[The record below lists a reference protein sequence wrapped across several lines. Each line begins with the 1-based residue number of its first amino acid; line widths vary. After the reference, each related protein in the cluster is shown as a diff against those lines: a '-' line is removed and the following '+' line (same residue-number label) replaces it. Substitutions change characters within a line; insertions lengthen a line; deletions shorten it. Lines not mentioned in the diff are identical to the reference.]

1 MKIIENWFRKIL
13 KKFSFTSFDRLRI
26 TFDRSSERETSWKI
40 SSHISINRILFW
52 IDWMF
57 LFNRSTSNWELI
69 ELDRTY
75 VIVFFIFSIDQK
87 FLLIDWMLFFNQS
100 SSDRVSIELCRRF
113 GQISSLFDRL
123 RERFVDRMLWILNFS
138 KCFYTLKLQGYV
150 WWDYTDF

>member
-1 MKIIENWFRKIL
+1 MKIIENCFRKIL
-13 KKFSFTSFDRLRI
+13 KKFSFTSFDRSRI

-40 SSHISINRILFW
+40 SSHIWINRILFW
-52 IDWMF
+52 IDRMF

-100 SSDRVSIELCRRF
+100 SWDRVSIELCRRF
-113 GQISSLFDRL
+113 GQISYFSTDWEKGSLIECCEF
-123 RERFVDRMLWILNFS
+123 WIFLSVF
-138 KCFYTLKLQGYV
+138 TL
-150 WWDYTDF
+150 